1 MKLLDEQLE
10 IVGLDPRW
18 RSRSLG
24 DPVRAL
30 TPARSSM
37 RAKPVVPN
45 GAPRADV
52 KHHEWRLVLSAPE
65 PPQRPDQL
73 IAEDAMGAGG
83 G

>member
-1 MKLLDEQLE
+1 
-10 IVGLDPRW
+10 
-18 RSRSLG
+18 
-24 DPVRAL
+24 
-30 TPARSSM
+30 M